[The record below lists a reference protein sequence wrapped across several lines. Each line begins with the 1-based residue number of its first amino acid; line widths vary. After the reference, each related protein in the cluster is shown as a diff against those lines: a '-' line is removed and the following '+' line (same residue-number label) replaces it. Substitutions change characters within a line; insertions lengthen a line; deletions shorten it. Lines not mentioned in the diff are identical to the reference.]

1 MISKLSSQ
9 LATPHGM
16 MEPSLYGDRK
26 EPGSHAAIAEVLRIA
41 VQGAVKCGRLD
52 VEEGLRSRLLER
64 I

>member
-1 MISKLSSQ
+1 
-9 LATPHGM
+9 M
-16 MEPSLYGDRK
+16 MEPSLCGDRK

-52 VEEGLRSRLLER
+52 VEEGLRSRLLEF